1 MVILRYSRFLKISKG
16 HSVNNELHSGRQH
29 IDPRLLVLMDQAEK
43 EESLDMR
50 VLRKNDVVSVQNK
63 HRVKSVHCLKRNND
77 VLSRQTMNTLYT
89 MLVLD
94 PERGTVM
101 VSSNGSHI
109 SDVPRAGSVMG
120 TTLTGTGT
128 MVKLRTIVLNLRLCL
143 FVEGLGQLRLS
154 RTQSVSVNGVKIIP
168 MDRSQK
174 PN

>member
-50 VLRKNDVVSVQNK
+50 VLRKNDVVS
-63 HRVKSVHCLKRNND
+63 L
-77 VLSRQTMNTLYT
+77 QTMNTLYT

>member
-1 MVILRYSRFLKISKG
+1 MS
-16 HSVNNELHSGRQH
+16 NELHSGRQY
-29 IDPRLLVLMDQAEK
+29 IDPRLLALIDQSEK

-50 VLRKNDVVSVQNK
+50 NLRSDDVVS
-63 HRVKSVHCLKRNND
+63 L
-77 VLSRQTMNTLYT
+77 QTVNTLYV
-89 MLVLD
+89 MKVLD
-94 PERGTVM
+94 PEKGTVM

>member
-1 MVILRYSRFLKISKG
+1 
-16 HSVNNELHSGRQH
+16 VNNELHSGRQH

-50 VLRKNDVVSVQNK
+50 VLRKNDVVS
-63 HRVKSVHCLKRNND
+63 L
-77 VLSRQTMNTLYT
+77 QTMNTLYT

>member
-1 MVILRYSRFLKISKG
+1 M
-16 HSVNNELHSGRQH
+16 NNELHSGRQH

-50 VLRKNDVVSVQNK
+50 VLRKNDVVS
-63 HRVKSVHCLKRNND
+63 L
-77 VLSRQTMNTLYT
+77 QTMNTLYT

>member
-50 VLRKNDVVSVQNK
+50 VLRKNDVVS
-63 HRVKSVHCLKRNND
+63 L
-77 VLSRQTMNTLYT
+77 QTMNTLYT
-89 MLVLD
+89 MLVMD

-128 MVKLRTIVLNLRLCL
+128 MVKLRTIVLNLRLRSEEHTSEL
-143 FVEGLGQLRLS
+143 
-154 RTQSVSVNGVKIIP
+154 QSQFHLV
-168 MDRSQK
+168 
-174 PN
+174 